1 MNQIPKPEFPR
12 PEKRRESWLNLN
24 GEWKFQLFPTGSEE
38 AEKAFAADRAQYD
51 RTIQVPFSWVC
62 PLSGVKENTA
72 GIGWYQRE
80 VTFDAKGRVFL
91 CFGAVDYKADVY
103 VNGQHAAHH
112 MGGYTSFTA
121 DITSLLKDENTLVMA
136 TNAAFPPY
144 EYKDGDKIVGIDAEI
159 AAAIA
164 DKLGMKLEIEDVD
177 FGSVLTGVA
186 EGKYDM
192 GMAGITV
199 TDERKETMDFS
210 NTYATGIQVII
221 VKDGSPIASL
231 DDLWNF
237 DEEGNPVSLKNT
249 EIKIGVQQDTT
260 GDIYSSSAISSWG
273 FNDLNEDESI
283 KTDRVVRY
291 KTGAEAVAALKTGKV
306 DCVIIDNEPA
316 KSFVA
321 ANEGIHILE
330 GENEYAV
337 EDYAICVDKG
347 NTELL
352 DKINKALDELK
363 ADGTIDGIINKY
375 IPKDG
380 GAQ

>member
-1 MNQIPKPEFPR
+1 MKKLIAVLMALCMLV
-12 PEKRRESWLNLN
+12 SAVC
-24 GEWKFQLFPTGSEE
+24 LFASCD
-38 AEKAFAADRAQYD
+38 K
-51 RTIQVPFSWVC
+51 
-62 PLSGVKENTA
+62 
-72 GIGWYQRE
+72 
-80 VTFDAKGRVFL
+80 
-91 CFGAVDYKADVY
+91 
-103 VNGQHAAHH
+103 
-112 MGGYTSFTA
+112 
-121 DITSLLKDENTLVMA
+121 KDENTLVMA

-164 DKLGMKLEIEDVD
+164 EKLGMKLEIMDVD
-177 FGSVLTGVA
+177 FGAVLTGVA

-210 NTYATGIQVII
+210 DTYATGIQVII
-221 VKDGSPIASL
+221 VNDGSSIATL

-237 DEEGNPVSLKNT
+237 DEEGNPVSLKNPD
-249 EIKIGVQQDTT
+249 IKIGVQQDTT
-260 GDIYSSSAISSWG
+260 GDIYSSSAISGWG
-273 FNDLNEDESI
+273 FNDLNDDKSI

-337 EDYAICVDKG
+337 EDYAICVNKG

-352 DKINKALDELK
+352 AKINKALAELK

-375 IPKDG
+375 IPKNG